1 MLTDEQRERR
11 RKTIGASDA
20 PIVMGISP
28 WSSQRELWLEK
39 AGFDSQEETQS
50 TRLGNYLQYGVA
62 MEALKQIGGNIL
74 LEEPFLQHA
83 DGWASATPDYI
94 IGQGD
99 DRAILEIKT
108 THQRS
113 WDIVPEHYLLQVN
126 WQAWVAGIDRAYL
139 ACLHGE
145 GLKVAIYEITP
156 SLQSSWFI
164 NAVRECKRFW
174 ERYIQGNEEVPKD
187 AKTAESEELKAAIR
201 AESGKSVDL
210 DIETLGYLRKLAEL
224 KRRNAP
230 AADEIAV
237 LEKLVK
243 NRLDAAEVG
252 LYSGQT
258 VVTWKESVSNSFDS
272 ARFKTDYPDLA
283 KQYTKQTI
291 SRRFLP
297 KEDAILSLT
306 SISQDTEYVSN

>member
-11 RKTIGASDA
+11 RYTIGASDA
-20 PIVMGISP
+20 PIVVGISP

-74 LEEPFLQHA
+74 LEEPFLLHA

-139 ACLHGE
+139 ACLHGGG
-145 GLKVAIYEITP
+145 GLNVAIYEITP
-156 SLQSSWFI
+156 SLQSSWFV
-164 NAVRECKRFW
+164 NAVRECKLFW
-174 ERYIQGNEEVPKD
+174 DKYVQGNEEVPASNQVAGSD
-187 AKTAESEELKAAIR
+187 ELKAAIR
-201 AESGKSVDL
+201 AESGKSVDFSA
-210 DIETLGYLRKLAEL
+210 ETLGYLRKLVEL

-230 AADEIAV
+230 AADEISA

-243 NRLDAAEVG
+243 ERLSAAEIG
-252 LYSGQT
+252 MYSGQT
-258 VVTWKESVSNSFDS
+258 VVTWKETVSSSFDS
-272 ARFKTDYPDLA
+272 ARFKTDHPELA
-283 KQYTKQTI
+283 KQYTKQSI

-297 KEDAILSLT
+297 KEDTIFALT
-306 SISQDTEYVSN
+306 QEPVNVSN